1 MLIGSFAKREVLNEQ
16 INGMS
21 RSRKQLLKM
30 RTSIFYGDFTIQC
43 DRVIEAR
50 RPDIVLVDKR
60 SKEVKIIDIAV
71 PGDSRVKESELEKI
85 EKYQMLREEIRCI
98 WQVNKVTVIPV
109 VVGAL
114 GAISDMF
121 ERHIKKLDV
130 KIAMEIIQK
139 AALLGTAILLRKVLS
154 L

>member
-1 MLIGSFAKREVLNEQ
+1 MFIGSFEGGFERADKSYEQKPDAVIENE
-16 INGMS
+16 NVT
-21 RSRKQLLKM
+21 LL
-30 RTSIFYGDFTIQC
+30 RDFTIQC

-71 PGDSRVKESELEKI
+71 PGDSRVKEEELEKI

-98 WQVNKVTVIPV
+98 WHVNKVTVIPV

-114 GAISDMF
+114 GVISDMF
-121 ERHIKKLDV
+121 ERYITKLDV
-130 KIAMEIIQK
+130 KIAMEIIQNT
-139 AALLGTAILLRKVLS
+139 ALLGRTMLLRKVLP